1 MPVGAI
7 FPDGTHLLD
16 VLDGHVWAGVV
27 FDQIRPVCILA
38 LAGVFFVSRAFREAD
53 LIVFLVVLE
62 PVLLPRDRAP
72 GVFFVDAVAVLVV
85 VVAFAVARRI
95 IPLRANA
102 PIYRWRVKRCS
113 PDENSTLICED
124 VDPKLLS

>member
-1 MPVGAI
+1 M
-7 FPDGTHLLD
+7 
-16 VLDGHVWAGVV
+16 
-27 FDQIRPVCILA
+27 
-38 LAGVFFVSRAFREAD
+38 
-53 LIVFLVVLE
+53 FLVVLE

-85 VVAFAVARRI
+85 VVAFALARRI

-102 PIYRWRVKRCS
+102 PISLYRWRVKRCS
-113 PDENSTLICED
+113 PDENSTLIWED